1 MSILGYQNTLDEETV
16 GGSEPDGDPL
26 PAYVCDPTM
35 EKCPT
40 TPAKL

>member
-1 MSILGYQNTLDEETV
+1 MEILGYENSVDEEPA
-16 GGSEPDGDPL
+16 GGDTSGGDPL